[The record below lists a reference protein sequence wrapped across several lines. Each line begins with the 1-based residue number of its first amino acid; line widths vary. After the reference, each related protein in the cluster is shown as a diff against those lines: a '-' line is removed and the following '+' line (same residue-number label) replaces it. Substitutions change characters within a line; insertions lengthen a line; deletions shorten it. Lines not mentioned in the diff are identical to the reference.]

1 MSTVTIRLPDDLKQ
15 RLQTMAE
22 SRGES
27 LNHFIESIAVQAL
40 VAEETA
46 RRIRLRRE
54 RGSAARALA
63 ILDRVPD
70 RAPARGDSRPRSA
83 EPASLVRGKKSKRTS
98 GTRAPRA
105 RAKP

>member
-1 MSTVTIRLPDDLKQ
+1 MSVITLRLADDLKQ
-15 RLQTMAE
+15 RLQAMAE

-54 RGSAARALA
+54 RGSMEKALA
-63 ILDRVPD
+63 VLDRVPD
-70 RAPARGDSRPRSA
+70 RPQRRSERVDETPSERSPQRRGRVSRND
-83 EPASLVRGKKSKRTS
+83 VRRTGKS
-98 GTRAPRA
+98 GRAA
-105 RAKP
+105 